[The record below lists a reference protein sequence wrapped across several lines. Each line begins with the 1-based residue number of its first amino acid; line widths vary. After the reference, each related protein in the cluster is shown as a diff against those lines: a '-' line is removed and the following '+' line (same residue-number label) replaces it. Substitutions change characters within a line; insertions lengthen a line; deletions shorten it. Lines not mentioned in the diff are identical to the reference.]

1 MKNIILLGPP
11 GAGKG
16 TQGKT
21 LSERFN
27 IPQISTGDILRE
39 NFRNKTPLGL
49 EAKGYMDRGV
59 LVPNGIV
66 VGMVVERIN
75 QDDCS
80 TGVILDGFPR
90 NIAQAEALDAT
101 LNKMGKKIDVA
112 VGIGVEKK
120 ELVRRLSGR
129 RVCRKCGA
137 NYHVIYS
144 PPMNIG
150 VCDQCGSEIHQ
161 RDDDREETIMARLK
175 VYDEETLPLVDYYK
189 NRGLYV
195 AVNGIG
201 GVDQISTSII
211 EIIEKGSNNT

>member
-150 VCDQCGSEIHQ
+150 VCDKCGSEIYQ
-161 RDDDREETIMARLK
+161 RDDDKEETIEARLK
-175 VYDEETLPLVDYYK
+175 VYEEETFPLIEYYTK
-189 NRGLYV
+189 KGLYS
-195 AVNGIG
+195 AVDGIG
-201 GVDQISTSII
+201 GMDQITETIVGI
-211 EIIEKGSNNT
+211 LDKGRHHT